1 MPRLEGTVQ
10 LTRKTR
16 FWKYL
21 LPAVAAV
28 IVVALAVM
36 PRSVPAPSYRRFTS
50 PAFPDGVR
58 YTFLYPS
65 ALDDVLSYSL
75 SANSKY
81 SLLQTVTVSQKESR
95 LPGAALWQSWFK
107 PEAEFVFV
115 TVKKPVIKPLKS
127 SRSEE
132 LSERHG
138 NGAHMVEI
146 EHAVLIDDPRAHE
159 HFRFWHASDYGTAS
173 FKQHDQVVTSS
184 FRVLMPGEPVP
195 TP

>member
-1 MPRLEGTVQ
+1 MQV
-10 LTRKTR
+10 TRKSR

-21 LPAVAAV
+21 LPGVAAV
-28 IVVALAVM
+28 VVIGFAII
-36 PRSVPAPSYRRFTS
+36 PRPTPPTTYRRYIS
-50 PAFPDGVR
+50 RPLPDGVR

-65 ALDDVLSYSL
+65 TLDDVLSYSL

-81 SLLQTVTVSQKESR
+81 KILQTVAVSKKESR

-115 TVKKPVIKPLKS
+115 TVKKPAIKPLKS

-132 LSERHG
+132 HSERHG
-138 NGAHMVEI
+138 KGAHMVEI

-173 FKQHDQVVTSS
+173 FKQHDQVVTNS
-184 FRVLMPGEPVP
+184 FRLLLPGEPVP
-195 TP
+195 AP